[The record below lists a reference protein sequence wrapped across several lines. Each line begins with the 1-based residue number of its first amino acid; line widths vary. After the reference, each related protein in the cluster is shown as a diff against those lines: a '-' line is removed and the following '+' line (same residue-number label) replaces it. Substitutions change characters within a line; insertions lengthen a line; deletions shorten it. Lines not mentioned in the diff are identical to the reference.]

1 MAQTPDKGTPAETK
15 KTEEVRQQVRVVR
28 DDVRELGRA
37 AKGAAGEV
45 YDDVKRHTGDFVEAK
60 KQRVTEFEDQIVEYV
75 RQKPLQSVL
84 IAVGA
89 GALLGF
95 LLTRRES
102 GGPARSSRP
111 NHREVVNEEDL
122 RGPRRGPHRKAR
134 NAGRRLRQVRRQ
146 L

>member
-1 MAQTPDKGTPAETK
+1 MAQTPDKGTPAEAK

-45 YDDVKRHTGDFVEAK
+45 YDDVKRHTGEFVDAK
-60 KQRVTEFEDQIVEYV
+60 KQRVSEFEDQIVEYV

-95 LLTRRES
+95 LLTRR
-102 GGPARSSRP
+102 
-111 NHREVVNEEDL
+111 
-122 RGPRRGPHRKAR
+122 
-134 NAGRRLRQVRRQ
+134 
-146 L
+146 

>member
-1 MAQTPDKGTPAETK
+1 MAQTPDKDSPAEAK
-15 KTEEVRQQVRVVR
+15 KTDEVRQQVRVVR
-28 DDVRELGRA
+28 DDVRDLGRA

-45 YDDVKRHTGDFVEAK
+45 YDDVKRHTGEFVEAK

-95 LLTRRES
+95 LLTRR
-102 GGPARSSRP
+102 
-111 NHREVVNEEDL
+111 
-122 RGPRRGPHRKAR
+122 
-134 NAGRRLRQVRRQ
+134 
-146 L
+146 